1 MKYSTDI
8 SSFLKLFKGCPT
20 DKCSLGVC
28 NYLPSFIFQN
38 FVALVMILVRWC
50 IPDMSVEL
58 RDQIRREVYI
68 TNEIIIDQEAQ
79 RARFGKS
86 NETSPAYVFNEKLFF
101 FRTR

>member
-1 MKYSTDI
+1 
-8 SSFLKLFKGCPT
+8 
-20 DKCSLGVC
+20 
-28 NYLPSFIFQN
+28 
-38 FVALVMILVRWC
+38 MILVRWC

-86 NETSPAYVFNEKLFF
+86 NVTRPIYVFNEIYFL